1 MPGPT
6 RLSRPADLFGILRP
20 GMTVFVPGMSGESLA
35 IYDQLRAVPERAE
48 GVTFVGV
55 HFPGVNRNDYLALH
69 PTVRQRAYFMSAAV
83 RGAIAAGR
91 VDLMPLDYPA
101 IVRDLEQHIR
111 VDVAIAQVSPPDGKG
126 QCSLGACYD
135 FLPSVWH
142 NAGVRIAHVNPQ
154 LPRTKGSFHVR
165 LEDCQFTFESE
176 TSIASMAAEMPDAA
190 ALKHARLAAEL
201 VSDGATLQFGVGRLQ
216 AALLMS
222 LESHRRLRVY
232 SGMISPA
239 ILRLLETGAI
249 EADSVIECGV
259 ALGDPEFYARL
270 DSDPRFYF
278 RPARETHDIH
288 RIAAIPNFHAINS
301 ALEVDLFGQVNVDC
315 LNGRL
320 VAGVGG
326 LPAFAAGARLSP
338 GGRSIIVLPA
348 TSDSGRI
355 SRIVCRPAAAH
366 QLVALARHEADDV
379 VTEYGVARLRHLSL
393 HQRAAALIAIAAPQ
407 FRDPLHT
414 AWYEVARQL

>member
-1 MPGPT
+1 MPMPI
-6 RLSRPADLFGILRP
+6 RLSRRADLVGLLRP

-35 IYDQLRAVPERAE
+35 FYEELHAEPARAE
-48 GVTFVGV
+48 GLTFVGV
-55 HFPGVNRNDYLALH
+55 HFPSVNRTDYLALH

-83 RGAIAAGR
+83 RAGFLAGR

-101 IVRDLEQHIR
+101 VVRDLEQDVR
-111 VDVAIAQVSPPDGKG
+111 VDVAIAQVSPPDDKG
-126 QCSLGACYD
+126 QCSLGASHD
-135 FLPSVWH
+135 FLPSVWQK
-142 NAGVRIAHVNPQ
+142 AGVRIAHVNPR
-154 LPRTKGSFHVR
+154 LPRTRGSFHVH
-165 LEDCQFTFESE
+165 LEDCQFAFESDFAIPGI
-176 TSIASMAAEMPDAA
+176 TTEMPDAD

-201 VSDGATLQFGVGRLQ
+201 VSDGATLQIGVGRLQ

-222 LESHRRLRVY
+222 LETHRRLRVY

-239 ILRLLETGAI
+239 VLGPMEAGAI
-249 EADSVIECGV
+249 EGDGAVECGV
-259 ALGDPEFYARL
+259 ALGDSEFYARL

-278 RPARETHDIH
+278 RPARETHDIR
-288 RIAAIPNFHAINS
+288 RIAAIPNFHAINA

-326 LPAFAAGARLSP
+326 LPAFSAGARLSP

-355 SRIVCRPAAAH
+355 SRIVCGSDAH
-366 QLVALARHEADDV
+366 ILTALGRHEADYV
-379 VTEYGVARLRHLSL
+379 VTEYGAASLRHLSL
-393 HQRAAALIAIAAPQ
+393 NQRAAALIAIAAPQ
-407 FRDPLHT
+407 FREPLDR
-414 AWYEVARQL
+414 AWHELARQL